1 MNHYDTLEVSSRA
14 SPEVLR
20 AAYRSLMQR
29 YHPDR
34 HPDDPQAAARTA
46 AITEAYDVLSDPA
59 RRAAYDEALAA
70 QQASAVPAGAH
81 AAGAAAAGS
90 SRGARSAGAAGAA
103 SAGRTRG
110 GARGPAR
117 AATPVSLGRWAIGLV
132 LALGAAALVG
142 HYGAQ
147 RPAEG
152 DDWAALRQRFSAG
165 GHTEDE
171 LREML
176 RRKEAL
182 LQQSPAL
189 RERDDTERARDLE
202 ARTFRL
208 LDAKLE
214 IYLGTGVLTVP
225 QIELVLGS
233 FDAQT
238 LRSYLLKNRELL
250 VGDVTR
256 ALNNAN
262 VSNLVGAAGEQYVQ
276 TLIQDTLVKAMG
288 SPPEEL
294 YPSTW
299 HESPGRYGLLRV
311 QLPQHLSY
319 RPYNPG

>member
-59 RRAAYDEALAA
+59 RRAAYDEALAT
-70 QQASAVPAGAH
+70 QQSSAPP
-81 AAGAAAAGS
+81 AGAAAAGA
-90 SRGARSAGAAGAA
+90 SRGARSEGATGVA
-103 SAGRTRG
+103 SAGRVRAG
-110 GARGPAR
+110 QRGPAR
-117 AATPVSLGRWAIGLV
+117 AATPVSLGRWAIGLA
-132 LALGAAALVG
+132 LALGVAVLVG
-142 HYGAQ
+142 HYGGAQ

-152 DDWAALRQRFSAG
+152 DDWGTLRQRFSAG

-202 ARTFRL
+202 ARTVRL

-238 LRSYLLKNRELL
+238 LRSYVLKNRELM

-276 TLIQDTLVKAMG
+276 TLIQDALVKAMG

-319 RPYNPG
+319 RAYNPA

>member
-70 QQASAVPAGAH
+70 QQTSAPPAGAS
-81 AAGAAAAGS
+81 AGATAGA
-90 SRGARSAGAAGAA
+90 SRNARSAGAAGGAT
-103 SAGRTRG
+103 AGRARAG
-110 GARGPAR
+110 QRGPAR
-117 AATPVSLGRWAIGLV
+117 AASPVSIGRWAIGLA
-132 LALGAAALVG
+132 LALGAAVLVG

-147 RPAEG
+147 RPAQGE
-152 DDWAALRQRFSAG
+152 DWATLRQRFSAG

-262 VSNLVGAAGEQYVQ
+262 VANLVGAAGEQYVQ
-276 TLIQDTLVKAMG
+276 TLIQDTLVKALG

-319 RPYNPG
+319 RAYNPA

>member
-70 QQASAVPAGAH
+70 QQASAPP
-81 AAGAAAAGS
+81 AGAAAGGA
-90 SRGARSAGAAGAA
+90 SRGARSADAPGAAGAGRA
-103 SAGRTRG
+103 RAGQR
-110 GARGPAR
+110 APAR
-117 AATPVSLGRWAIGLV
+117 AAAPVPLGRWAIGLA
-132 LALGAAALVG
+132 LALGAAVLVG

-152 DDWAALRQRFSAG
+152 DDWATLRQRFSAG

-171 LREML
+171 LRELL

-182 LQQSPAL
+182 LQQFPTL
-189 RERDDTERARDLE
+189 RERDDAERARDLE
-202 ARTFRL
+202 ARTVQL

-214 IYLGTGVLTVP
+214 IYLGTGVMTVP

-262 VSNLVGAAGEQYVQ
+262 VANLVGAAGEQYVQ
-276 TLIQDTLVKAMG
+276 GLIQDTLVKAMG
-288 SPPEEL
+288 SPPEEQ

-299 HESPGRYGLLRV
+299 HESPGRYGLVRV

-319 RPYNPG
+319 RPYNPA